1 MSIFRWHQSH
11 WQDDGYLNEA
21 TENFNDLVD
30 NKLTPSV
37 HTVYYSLPLN
47 YDIQTKYQDNVLL
60 SDVSR
65 QENIKDIKLMHT
77 KLDSNINSGSY
88 IWWNNRAWVVLN
100 EENNA
105 VLSHKSYLIQKC
117 SMELN
122 VNYEGKVYAYP
133 VGITNLTIYSDG
145 KKELVNLTLSSAKYS
160 IQIAKN
166 IVTNSIEVGTR
177 FIIKGR
183 AFEVSLIDDFTID
196 NVRTLTVCETVTN
209 SLDDTANNIPYDDNK
224 VEEGNTSSNA
234 IVGDK
239 EIFIGDTLE
248 YNHYAGYKWE
258 LDKNDAL
265 VIVLNENGRCK
276 VKCKP
281 ISSAV
286 GQQVK
291 LRALNEYSAIVNEI
305 TITIRG
311 LF

>member
-1 MSIFRWHQSH
+1 MSIFKWHQTH
-11 WQDDGYLNEA
+11 WQDNGYLDEA

-37 HTVYYSLPLN
+37 HTVNYSLPLN
-47 YDIQTKYQDNVLL
+47 YDIQTKFQDNILL
-60 SDVSR
+60 SDISR
-65 QENIKDIKLMHT
+65 QENIKDLKLVHT
-77 KLDSNINSGSY
+77 RLDSNIGSGSY
-88 IWWNNRAWVVLN
+88 IWWNNHSWIVLN

-105 VLSHKSYLIQKC
+105 VLSHKSYLMQKC
-117 SMELN
+117 GIELN
-122 VNYEGKVYAYP
+122 INYKGEVYTYP
-133 VGITNLTIYSDG
+133 VGITNLTLYSDG
-145 KKELVNLTLSSAKYS
+145 SKELVHMTLSSAKYS
-160 IQIAKN
+160 IQIAEN
-166 IVTNSIEVGTR
+166 EVTNSIEVGTR
-177 FIIKGR
+177 FIIRGR

-196 NVRTLTVCETVTN
+196 NVKTLTVCETVIN
-209 SLDDTANNIPYDDNK
+209 SLDDTDNNIARDEVE
-224 VEEGNTSSNA
+224 VEEGTQSSNA
-234 IVGDK
+234 IIGDK

-248 YNHYAGYKWE
+248 YSHYAGYKWE
-258 LDKNDAL
+258 IDKNDAL
-265 VIVLNENGRCK
+265 IIVLNENGRCK

>member
-1 MSIFRWHQSH
+1 MSIFLWHQSH

-60 SDVSR
+60 SDISR
-65 QENIKDIKLMHT
+65 QENIKDLKLMHT
-77 KLDSNINSGSY
+77 KLDSNISSGSY

-117 SMELN
+117 SIELN

-209 SLDDTANNIPYDDNK
+209 SLDDTTNNIPYDDNK

-248 YNHYAGYKWE
+248 YSHYAGYKWE